1 MINDIKIYFLLFM
14 TYSIFGWMLEVTCQL
29 ILQIKK
35 IKKKKKQKKKKKNK
49 KHKKKKWGDINNTS
63 FAENTRQIP

>member
-14 TYSIFGWMLEVTCQL
+14 TYSILGWMLEVTCKL
-29 ILQIKK
+29 IQYKRFINRGFLIGPYCP
-35 IKKKKKQKKKKKNK
+35 IWI
-49 KHKKKKWGDINNTS
+49 WGDINNTS